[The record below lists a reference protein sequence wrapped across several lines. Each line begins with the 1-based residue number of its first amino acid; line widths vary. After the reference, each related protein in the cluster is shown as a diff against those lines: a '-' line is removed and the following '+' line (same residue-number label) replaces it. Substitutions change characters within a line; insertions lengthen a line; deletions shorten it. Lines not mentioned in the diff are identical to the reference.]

1 MITDKEQNII
11 YFDNDD
17 EFYDYVVVP
26 EIVAYPTDH
35 IDKYGYPV
43 YYYDWNFSDMYNKDI
58 KNGISFII
66 KDENSQIFKHGAV
79 TYSTITKPVTNL
91 QQYFADL

>member
-1 MITDKEQNII
+1 MMTDKEKNII

-17 EFYDYVVVP
+17 EFYEYAVVP
-26 EIVAYPTDH
+26 EIVAYKTNH
-35 IDKYGYPV
+35 IDKFGYPI
-43 YYYDWNFSDMYNKDI
+43 YYYDWNFSDMYNDDI
-58 KNGISFII
+58 KNGMLYMI

-79 TYSTITKPVTNL
+79 TYSTITKSVPNL